1 MLKVGL
7 DSGAINNINFS
18 FSNCRTVKINE
29 VGLIISAGVTVTVA
43 NSSTGLTVT
52 TATIFLASNFN

>member
-29 VGLIISAGVTVTVA
+29 VGLNIIAGVTVVIA
-43 NSSTGLTVT
+43 NAVIGLTLT
-52 TATIFLASNFN
+52 TATIF

>member
-43 NSSTGLTVT
+43 NISTGLTLT
-52 TATIFLASNFN
+52 TATIF